1 VPRLTRAI
9 SIAPGR
15 TGLAAASFLAI
26 LALWSAAAYGGF
38 VKPLFLPRPH
48 RVLLAFVEMHQ
59 EGILWSYTRDSV
71 YRVMVGWTLAV
82 AAALPVG
89 LVLATSRRGAALLA
103 PLIEFARYLPV
114 VALVPLTLLYFGIG
128 DGQKFAII
136 FLGAFFQLA
145 LMIADSVA
153 AVPRDLIRAAATL
166 GASRGQ
172 TYRLVLLPG
181 ALPGIMDD
189 LRITVG
195 WAWTYLVVAELVAAN
210 SGLGFMILRA
220 QRFLAIDRIFAG
232 LIAIGLLGLATDWL
246 FKTLT
251 TAVVPWSE
259 KGAR

>member
-1 VPRLTRAI
+1 VSGHAKAGSARRA
-9 SIAPGR
+9 
-15 TGLAAASFLAI
+15 GLACLSFAVLLTA
-26 LALWSAAAYGGF
+26 WSAASYGGL
-38 VKPLFLPRPH
+38 VKELFLPKPH
-48 RVLLAFVEMHQ
+48 NVLLAFAGMYRD
-59 EGILWSYTRDSV
+59 GILLSYTWASV

-82 AAALPVG
+82 AVAVPLG
-89 LVLATSRRGAALLA
+89 LFIATSRRGAAFFS

-136 FLGAFFQLA
+136 FLGTFFQLV
-145 LMIADSVA
+145 LMVADSVA
-153 AVPRDLIRAAATL
+153 AVPRDLGRAAATL

-172 TYRLVLLPG
+172 IYRMVLLPG

-210 SGLGFMILRA
+210 SGLGYMILRA

-232 LIAIGLLGLATDWL
+232 LVLIGLLGLATDWI
-246 FKTLT
+246 FKMLT
-251 TAVVPWSE
+251 RLCVPWSE
-259 KGAR
+259 KADT